1 MVAFLFIVLY
11 NLTQVMQ
18 VKYDLIRLK
27 NKLDT
32 YIAVDEMCKFD
43 SSLLQDTELLDLKEV
58 HVIGEI
64 TLDALDEFEIS
75 LDVTGTMMLPCAVTL
90 KPVAYPFAMKIEGNL
105 EQIMEEID
113 ENVKKIENTIDLL
126 PIIWENILM
135 EIPMRVVS
143 EEAENIQRE
152 GEGWKLVTDEKE
164 EHEEN
169 PALAK
174 LKDLL

>member
-1 MVAFLFIVLY
+1 VVAFLAIVLY

-27 NKLDT
+27 NKLDLQ
-32 YIAVDEMCKFD
+32 ISIDEMCEFAPD
-43 SSLLQDTELLDLKEV
+43 LLKDTELLELKEV
-58 HVIGEI
+58 HAVGEI
-64 TLDALDEFEIS
+64 TLDALDEFELS
-75 LDVTGTMMLPCAVTL
+75 LDVTGTMVLPCAVTL
-90 KPVAYPFAMKIEGNL
+90 KPVAYPFVMKIEGNL
-105 EQIMEEID
+105 EQIVAEID

-143 EEAENIQRE
+143 EDAENVQRE
-152 GEGWKLVTDEKE
+152 GEGWKLVTDEE
-164 EHEEN
+164 MEHEEN